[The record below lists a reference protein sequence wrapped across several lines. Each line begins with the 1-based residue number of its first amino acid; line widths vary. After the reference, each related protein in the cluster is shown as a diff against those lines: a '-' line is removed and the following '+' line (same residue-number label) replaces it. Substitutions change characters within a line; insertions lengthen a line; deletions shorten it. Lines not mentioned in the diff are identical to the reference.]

1 MNSLGSIDDFSY
13 KGYITTFDVLLQQTI
28 QQSNF
33 SSKIHSM
40 SHIIA
45 TFAPHKQKHNTK
57 CPNSNISE
65 RKRSLRHTL
74 FTTQ

>member
-1 MNSLGSIDDFSY
+1 MPSFRRQIYNKSFNNP
-13 KGYITTFDVLLQQTI
+13 
-28 QQSNF
+28 NF
-33 SSKIHSM
+33 PSKIHSM

-45 TFAPHKQKHNTK
+45 TFAPHKQKYNTK